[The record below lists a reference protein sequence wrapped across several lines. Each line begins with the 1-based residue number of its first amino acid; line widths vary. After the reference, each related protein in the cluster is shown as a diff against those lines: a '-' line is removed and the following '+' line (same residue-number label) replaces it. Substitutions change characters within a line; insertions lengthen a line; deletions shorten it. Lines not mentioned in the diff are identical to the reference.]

1 MDDPTLAG
9 AAYTSVNAPGAA
21 YTSVNAPGAAYT
33 SVTAT
38 AVAGVSRSHTVV
50 VQLDCEEG
58 YAISLT
64 KVDIAGV
71 VCAGWEF
78 DARSIGT
85 YVEILFTS
93 MRACEATGYAPVS
106 ATVAADK
113 WRSAAAAACIPCA
126 EGGGRGTSDG
136 DTAGVA
142 WAWWEPDVGS

>member
-1 MDDPTLAG
+1 MDDPILAG
-9 AAYTSVNAPGAA
+9 SAYTSVNAPGAA

-50 VQLDCEEG
+50 VELDCEEG

-71 VCAGWEF
+71 VWAGWEF

-85 YVEILFTS
+85 YVEISSTS
-93 MRACEATGYAPVS
+93 MRACEAIGYVAVF
-106 ATVAADK
+106 ATVAAT
-113 WRSAAAAACIPCA
+113 AATVPCA